1 MSPER
6 GRPAGGRGAL
16 AGVSDLDHRGY
27 SVQELST
34 ERVGE
39 FETKLMRI
47 NVGPQHP
54 STHGVLRLVVDLD
67 GERIVRIT
75 PQIGYLHTGF
85 EKTMENRTYQQCV
98 TYSNRMDYVNGFGH
112 DLAYVLSAE
121 QLLDARVPERAQRV
135 RVILTELNRIASH
148 LVFFGTGLLDMGALT
163 LFFYTMRER
172 EQIMQMFEMVSG
184 VRMNYGYFRVG
195 GLYDDLPDGFEARA
209 RSFLDGF
216 PRMMDQ
222 YAALFAKNDIY
233 LARTKGVGV
242 IPRETA
248 IASGL
253 TGPSARAS
261 GVRIDQRKDAPYS
274 GYQDYD
280 FDVPT
285 SEVGDAHARFEMRFL
300 EMEQSLRICRQA
312 LDLLEPGPIKDPDRR
327 ISLPPRHE
335 LETSMEAV
343 IFHFKLVTEGFHPP
357 RGEAY
362 VATESARGELG
373 YHIVSDGGSMPYRVK
388 VRVPSLINLQSLE
401 ACCVGGLFADMVVN
415 IATLDP
421 VMGDVDK

>member
-1 MSPER
+1 MKLDRSGYAVDEI
-6 GRPAGGRGAL
+6 GHEVGA
-16 AGVSDLDHRGY
+16 
-27 SVQELST
+27 
-34 ERVGE
+34 E

-67 GERIVRIT
+67 GERIVRLT

-85 EKTMENRTYQQCV
+85 EKTMENRTYQQVV
-98 TYSNRMDYVNGFGH
+98 TYSNRMDYAHSLGH

-121 QLLDARVPERAQRV
+121 QLVGASVPERAQRV
-135 RVILTELNRIASH
+135 RVLLTELNRIASH
-148 LVFFGTGLLDMGALT
+148 LLFVGTGVLDMGALT

-172 EQIMQMFEMVSG
+172 EAILRLLEMVTG

-195 GLYDDLPDGFEARA
+195 GLATDLPEGFVEEART
-209 RSFLDGF
+209 FLDGF
-216 PRMMDQ
+216 PAMVDQ
-222 YAALFAKNDIY
+222 YADLIAKNDIF
-233 LARTKGVGV
+233 LQRTRGIGV
-242 IPRETA
+242 IPAERA
-248 IASGL
+248 VADGL
-253 TGPSARAS
+253 TGPSLRAS
-261 GVRIDQRKDAPYS
+261 GIALDQRKAAPYS
-274 GYQDYD
+274 GYEDYD

-285 SEVGDAHARFEMRFL
+285 SDVGDAHARIQMRFL
-300 EMEQSLRICRQA
+300 EFEQSARICRQA
-312 LDLLEPGPIKDPDRR
+312 LDRLEPGPIKDPDRR

-357 RGEAY
+357 RGESY

-373 YHIVSDGGSMPYRVK
+373 YHLVSDGGSMPYRVK

-401 ACCVGGLFADMVVN
+401 SACVGGLFADMVVN

-421 VMGDVDK
+421 VMGDTDK

>member
-1 MSPER
+1 VKPER
-6 GRPAGGRGAL
+6 RGQAPDGSDRGGPGRDA
-16 AGVSDLDHRGY
+16 
-27 SVQELST
+27 
-34 ERVGE
+34 VGE

-67 GERIVRIT
+67 GERIARLT

-85 EKTMENRTYQQCV
+85 EKTMENRTYQQAV
-98 TYSNRMDYVNGFGH
+98 TYPNRMDYAHAFGH

-121 QLLDARVPERAQRV
+121 RLVGAKVPERAQRV
-135 RVILTELNRIASH
+135 RVLLTELNRMASH
-148 LVFFGTGLLDMGALT
+148 LLFLGTGILDMGALT

-172 EQIMQMFEMVSG
+172 ERILQLFEMVAG

-195 GLYDDLPDGFEARA
+195 GLAYDLPEGFVEATRA
-209 RSFLDGF
+209 FLDDF
-216 PRMMDQ
+216 PKMVEQ
-222 YAALFAKNDIY
+222 YATMFAKNDIFVS
-233 LARTKGVGV
+233 RTKGIGV
-242 IPRETA
+242 IPPEVA
-248 IASGL
+248 IANGL
-253 TGPSARAS
+253 TGPSLRAS
-261 GVRIDQRKDAPYS
+261 GVALDQRKAAPYS
-274 GYQDYD
+274 GYEDYD

-285 SEVGDAHARFEMRFL
+285 GTAGDANARFMVRFA
-300 EMEQSLRICRQA
+300 EFEQSSRICRQA
-312 LDLLEPGPIKDPDRR
+312 LERLEPGPIKDPDRR
-327 ISLPPRHE
+327 ISLPPRSE

-373 YHIVSDGGSMPYRVK
+373 YHLVSDGGSMPYRVK
-388 VRVPSLINLQSLE
+388 VRVPSLVNLQSLE
-401 ACCVGGLFADMVVN
+401 AACVGGLFADMVVN
-415 IATLDP
+415 IASIDP